1 MTAVDDLILIVE
13 DNERNRRLVRDL
25 LQVSGFTTIE
35 AQDACNGLA
44 LAAEHVPALILM
56 DIQLPDVDG
65 VTALH
70 RLRADSRTAGIP
82 VVAVTAFAMST
93 DRQRLLDAGFDA
105 YVEKP
110 IDIKTFPAQVRA
122 LVGRRVAGGAP

>member
-1 MTAVDDLILIVE
+1 MIAVNDVILIVE

-25 LQVSGFTTIE
+25 LQVSGFSTIE
-35 AQDACNGLA
+35 ACDARTGLA
-44 LAAEHVPALILM
+44 LAAQNVPALILM
-56 DIQLPDVDG
+56 DIQLPDLDG
-65 VTALH
+65 VSALR

-122 LVGRRVAGGAP
+122 LAGRRVAGGAS